1 MWVGSISHAY
11 VTLICLSIRVLTVY
25 WKNLF
30 VISQIVLVNPLM
42 DLAKGD
48 VEVFC
53 NLLLSDIVLVYIDF
67 YFLEKFEILALCA
80 ESVDSA
86 LGNRLSTISAY
97 LAGKLL
103 PENIYFAH

>member
-1 MWVGSISHAY
+1 
-11 VTLICLSIRVLTVY
+11 
-25 WKNLF
+25 
-30 VISQIVLVNPLM
+30 M

-97 LAGKLL
+97 LGTVTSCHISITLASKY
-103 PENIYFAH
+103 ENIRK